1 MTVTGDTMR
10 YIPLENVE
18 EGMRLG
24 KTIFREDDAKVL
36 LAQGASLKYSYI
48 ERLRAMNYTHLY
60 ILEPGDTEEDLKFME
75 PVREETRVQA
85 RIIVREAIRS
95 AHQNKP
101 IQMETIRKV
110 VDDIIDQILYNSDV
124 VYNVVDLKSHDNYTY
139 AHSVNVCILSV
150 LTGKTIGMN
159 RFDLRDLA
167 IGALLHDIGKI
178 FIDNEVLNKPGQLSS
193 DEMAMVREH
202 SRYGFDALRSKV
214 NISLVSAHVAF
225 QHHERED
232 GSGYPRSLKSTEIH
246 RFAKIVAVA
255 DSYDAMTT
263 ERVYKRAMMN
273 HIAIERL
280 VDEAPVKY
288 HPSVINNFCK
298 AVAIYPIG
306 SVLRLNTRENVVVIN
321 VTKNELRVK
330 VLDGTNKGEYYDL
343 YAEDNLW
350 VHYRIS

>member
-1 MTVTGDTMR
+1 MR
-10 YIPLENVE
+10 YLPLEYVT

-24 KTIFREDDAKVL
+24 KTIYREDDAKVM
-36 LAQGASLKYSYI
+36 LAQGARLKHSYI
-48 ERLRAMNYTHLY
+48 ERLRAMNYSHIY
-60 ILEPGDTEEDLKFME
+60 ILEPGDNEEDLKFME

-85 RIIVREAIRS
+85 RVIVREAIRS

-101 IQMETIRKV
+101 VQMESIKKI
-110 VDDIIDQILYNSDV
+110 VDDIIDQILYNNDV
-124 VYNVVDLKSHDNYTY
+124 IYNVVDLKSYDNYTY

-150 LTGKTIGMN
+150 LTGKTVGMN
-159 RFDLRDLA
+159 RFDLRELA
-167 IGALLHDIGKI
+167 IGALLHDIGKV
-178 FIDNEVLNKPGQLSS
+178 FIDSDVLNKPGQLTP
-193 DEMAMVREH
+193 EELAVVREH

-232 GSGYPRSLKSTEIH
+232 GSGYPRSLRSTDIH

-263 ERVYKRAMMN
+263 ERVYKRALMN

-280 VDEAPVKY
+280 VDEAPAKY
-288 HPSVINNFCK
+288 HPSVINSFCK

-306 SVLRLNTRENVVVIN
+306 SVLKLNNRENVVVVN
-321 VTKNELRVK
+321 VTQNELRVK

-343 YAEDNLW
+343 YSEENLW